1 MTPICGRIPDRARGL
16 DPGRF
21 TGLTGAPEHHR
32 NQICHVTALNL
43 VAKTWDSMASDARRM
58 LALNDGVF
66 GKLTQSA
73 HEREIVLGVP
83 HDIVCPA
90 ILHVLQRFAKDCPK
104 MKVMLRDPSG

>member
-1 MTPICGRIPDRARGL
+1 MTPICGRNPDRARGL

-66 GKLTQSA
+66 GKLTLSA
-73 HEREIVLGVP
+73 HEREIVPGVP
-83 HDIVCPA
+83 HDIVYPA
-90 ILHVLQRFAKDCPK
+90 IPHVLQRFAKDCPK